1 MVEEIKV
8 VFSDKKITAWG
19 GMKLMK
25 DMIDSIGFIPDCS

>member
-8 VFSDKKITAWG
+8 VFSDKKVPAWD

-25 DMIDSIGFIPDCS
+25 DMNYSIGIAPHCS